1 MDDGGNFLTH
11 MLQNCSRLVGLSL
24 ISLTSMFLWTVA
36 DIAVRGVRFCAAI
49 WQSRGFLKT
58 IAAMLERGEW
68 DSVAA
73 VAETRKRSH
82 VATVVLNA
90 LLEFQAARI
99 SLSAEQLVDVVKR
112 AARISTNRLHE
123 ELRQGLSVLDAIA
136 TTAPF
141 VGLFGTAIGI
151 LDSFRGYAGSRSAFL
166 AFIATNLA
174 EALVPT
180 AIGLL
185 VAVFAMWWFNWR
197 SDRLAVFEGEMKIA
211 SLELVK
217 YLEQERRA
225 GKL

>member
-1 MDDGGNFLTH
+1 MCIRD
-11 MLQNCSRLVGLSL
+11 R
-24 ISLTSMFLWTVA
+24 
-36 DIAVRGVRFCAAI
+36 
-49 WQSRGFLKT
+49 
-58 IAAMLERGEW
+58 
-68 DSVAA
+68 
-73 VAETRKRSH
+73 
-82 VATVVLNA
+82 
-90 LLEFQAARI
+90 
-99 SLSAEQLVDVVKR
+99 
-112 AARISTNRLHE
+112 HE

-197 SDRLAVFEGEMKIA
+197 SDRLAVFGGETNIA

>member
-24 ISLTSMFLWTVA
+24 ISLASMLLWTFA
-36 DIAVRGVRFCAAI
+36 DIAVRGVRFCAAM

-58 IAAMLERGEW
+58 IAALLERGEW

-73 VAETRKRSH
+73 MAETRERSH
-82 VATVVLNA
+82 VATLILNA
-90 LLEFQAARI
+90 LLEFRAAHE
-99 SLSAEQLVDVVKR
+99 SVSAEQLMDVVKG
-112 AARISTNRLHE
+112 AARIATNRLHE

-136 TTAPF
+136 TTAPL

-151 LDSFRGYAGSRSAFL
+151 LDSFRGYVGSKFAYL
-166 AFIATNLA
+166 AFITTNLA

-180 AIGLL
+180 TAGLL
-185 VAVFAMWWFNWR
+185 VAVFVMWWFNWR
-197 SDRLAVFEGEMKIA
+197 SDRLAVFEGEMEIA

-217 YLEQERRA
+217 YLEQQRRA